1 MSDIVFLV
9 AYPPSGSGNSMKAQ
23 RRKVPTPRAA
33 LTVATSRLTR
43 QHVISQKTRLLELPG
58 QESDADKVR
67 RTSEEH

>member
-9 AYPPSGSGNSMKAQ
+9 AYPPSGSGAD
-23 RRKVPTPRAA
+23 PRAA

-58 QESDADKVR
+58 QESDADKAR

>member
-23 RRKVPTPRAA
+23 RRKVPIPRAA

-43 QHVISQKTRLLELPG
+43 NTRLGKKLDCWLPG
-58 QESDADKVR
+58 QESDGDKVR
-67 RTSEEH
+67 PTSEEH